1 MTQDLPDHLRTDS
14 EKIVVP
20 PYYPDTPKVKS
31 LLARHYDNIAT
42 MDIVV
47 KKLLKELKDAGESE
61 NTIVFFIPTMV
72 QACPDT
78 KGGCLIRE

>member
-1 MTQDLPDHLRTDS
+1 
-14 EKIVVP
+14 
-20 PYYPDTPKVKS
+20 
-31 LLARHYDNIAT
+31 

-61 NTIVFFIPTMV
+61 NTIVFFYSDHGTGLPRH
-72 QACPDT
+72 